1 MGIQNYVVGKVMHE
15 WALAESIV
23 LGVAEYVKGVGG
35 SAARRVVVSLG
46 ELQAID
52 KEVFEFAL
60 KELVRE
66 SPVKIGEIELIDE
79 EAKFRCR
86 LCGYV
91 WRLKDVNLSEE
102 VREAIHFVPEVVH
115 TFLKCPKCGSRD
127 YEVVSGRG
135 VKVVSVEVIKD
146 G

>member
-1 MGIQNYVVGKVMHE
+1 MHE

-23 LGVAEYVKGVGG
+23 LGVAEYVRSVGG
-35 SAARRVVVSLG
+35 CAAGRVVVGLG

-60 KELVRE
+60 KELTRE
-66 SPVKIGEIELIDE
+66 SPIKIGKIELVDE
-79 EAKFRCR
+79 EAKFKCR
-86 LCGYV
+86 SCGYV
-91 WRLKDVNLSEE
+91 WRLKDANLSEE

-115 TFLKCPKCGSRD
+115 TFLECPKCGSRD

-135 VKVVSVEVIKD
+135 VKIVSVEVIKNE
-146 G
+146 